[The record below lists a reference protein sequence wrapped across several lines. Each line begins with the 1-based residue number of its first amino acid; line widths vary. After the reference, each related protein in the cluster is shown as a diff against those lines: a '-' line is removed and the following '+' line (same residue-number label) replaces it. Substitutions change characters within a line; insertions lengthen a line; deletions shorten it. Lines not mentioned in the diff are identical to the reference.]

1 MYPLVK
7 QTLPCGRAIGRCFFF
22 VGELLRHLT
31 IVLFCLEK
39 MCLLKY
45 FQPIIWQG
53 RRVNCGECI
62 SITNCIE
69 YCVFVGME
77 FWDIM
82 YMYCCVRSC
91 NHMIYIIYTPWSPLF
106 RNMLQQ
112 SLQDPISSPHAW
124 RRWIKLAKAR
134 GDTATARNSRQR
146 MIQCIGCLR
155 SESGADPWW
164 PCCVATSTRP
174 YLKPGIVQIRFD

>member
-1 MYPLVK
+1 MLVYQRVMIK
-7 QTLPCGRAIGRCFFF
+7 QWMEQSDVPTCQTNPYLRPGNRTLFFFF

-77 FWDIM
+77 F
-82 YMYCCVRSC
+82 
-91 NHMIYIIYTPWSPLF
+91 
-106 RNMLQQ
+106 
-112 SLQDPISSPHAW
+112 
-124 RRWIKLAKAR
+124 
-134 GDTATARNSRQR
+134 
-146 MIQCIGCLR
+146 
-155 SESGADPWW
+155 
-164 PCCVATSTRP
+164 
-174 YLKPGIVQIRFD
+174 